1 MDYAR
6 FNYVV
11 QPEDKGVTLDPPT
24 VGTYDKYAIE
34 WTYKYFPDTN
44 GDAIEEFKRLSAFVE
59 KHAHDPEYRYG
70 MPQDGS
76 RAYDPSAIEED
87 LSGDPVAAS
96 TLGLKNLK
104 YIISHLGEWFAKD
117 EEADH
122 HTKLYEGIAGQAMR
136 YVHNVFL
143 NVPGIYLNQTS
154 EESGLPRYRVVPK
167 AKQRESALW
176 LLDQAGLYSCT
187 GDP

>member
-1 MDYAR
+1 
-6 FNYVV
+6 
-11 QPEDKGVTLDPPT
+11 
-24 VGTYDKYAIE
+24 
-34 WTYKYFPDTN
+34 
-44 GDAIEEFKRLSAFVE
+44 
-59 KHAHDPEYRYG
+59 

-122 HTKLYEGIAGQAMR
+122 RTKLYEGIAGQAMR

-176 LLDQAGLYSCT
+176 LLDQAVSIDSLRNEKLEQSM
-187 GDP
+187 GDVAADSPFVRLGAYTRA